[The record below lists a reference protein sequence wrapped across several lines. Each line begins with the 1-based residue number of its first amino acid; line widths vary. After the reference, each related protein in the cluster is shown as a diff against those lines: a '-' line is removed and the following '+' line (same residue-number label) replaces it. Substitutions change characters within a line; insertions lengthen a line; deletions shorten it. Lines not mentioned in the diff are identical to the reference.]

1 MRKTLILS
9 LVLFS
14 YSLMAQIPSSNYS
27 AVLFNSK
34 TMIEKFNK
42 KKCCKPSSKNKGVV
56 KTTGVKPTKKETK
69 DPLCLV
75 MPYRIAIKDQPSEQ
89 KLLSFNEIFP
99 KIDINN
105 VPVTCKKKDTSVL
118 LTSSNLYTLPQNE
131 NLLNIQ

>member
-1 MRKTLILS
+1 MKKTLILS

-14 YSLMAQIPSSNYS
+14 YSLMAQTPSSNYS

-56 KTTGVKPTKKETK
+56 KTSRVESTKKETK
-69 DPLCLV
+69 EPLCLV
-75 MPYRIAIKDQPSEQ
+75 MPYRIAIKDQPLEQ